1 MAIGSWLQTS
11 ALSCGNSTYR
21 RLAMTDYTQVG
32 KEMADR
38 LFSKQ
43 GWSIEVQRLCNELGE
58 LRARLDALEAKYSQE
73 TRND

>member
-1 MAIGSWLQTS
+1 
-11 ALSCGNSTYR
+11 
-21 RLAMTDYTQVG
+21 MTDYTQVG

-38 LFSKQ
+38 LFTKQ

-58 LRARLDALEAKYSQE
+58 LRARLDALEARYSQE